1 MAAIKACRKKPR
13 GIRTMSN
20 KDVTNTPISD
30 QTVSAIDKALQAVK
44 NRKNVKA
51 AAGTA
56 EGATAAVATPKAPK
70 EAKPKMSDEDKA
82 AKLALRE
89 TERAAKKAERDTAR
103 AAKIA
108 ERNAS
113 RSPAHMKKVQKAA
126 EKLTALGTAAELIFN
141 EATANLPGAE
151 LAALATHIQHFNR
164 VKATERALN
173 QNLEVGQSVNIVG
186 GDPRFIGK
194 SGTLAK
200 VQRIRCYVTVEG
212 LNKPVYL
219 FTSDVALVATES
231 TAAASA

>member
-1 MAAIKACRKKPR
+1 
-13 GIRTMSN
+13 MSN
-20 KDVTNTPISD
+20 KDDTNTPISD
-30 QTVSAIDKALQAVK
+30 QTVSNIDKAIAAAK
-44 NRKNVKA
+44 NRKATKA
-51 AAGTA
+51 SAGTA
-56 EGATAAVATPKAPK
+56 EGTPAKATTPKAPK

-103 AAKIA
+103 AAKLA

-219 FTSDVALVATES
+219 FTSDVSLTATAEIAA
-231 TAAASA
+231 TA